1 MAKVQAK
8 MATEVAL
15 DLVQAST
22 AIKNLT
28 SAVSSSTSA
37 WKAQEAY
44 LRSVGD
50 SAGAARAKYTGLGE
64 AMDAQRRKIEA
75 LQDKQRSMTSM
86 TSESATKYL
95 KLKRQIDA
103 TQEAM
108 SKLDTSTEAGKAA
121 EKSMQATIEQ
131 LTAQQS
137 KLKVGTVDSAR
148 QYLNFGKQID
158 RAKAKLASMAAQR
171 QRAAQQIAVEDSGVK
186 KLSSSMR
193 VQEGLVSAT
202 VERLKAQGQS
212 YQALQTSLN
221 GARQK
226 LNSLTEIQRR
236 EITLL
241 NQTKQR
247 FGEDSEQYARNATRV
262 QELGTK
268 IQETRQ
274 RVSELNDQMKRTP
287 SGWLGRVSSRLD
299 SIQGKADR
307 VSTSFGRIFGATAA
321 ANMFTGAL
329 ANIQGRLVDLVKAG
343 ADYNIE
349 QNKMNATWSTLTGSA
364 KKAGPMVDS
373 INKMSQATGQSVDVV
388 NELEQGFYHLHS
400 SKSQADSLTSSM
412 LNMADAV
419 GLNGDQ
425 IKAVEQDMVHGMATG
440 KITQGEL
447 NQIGQYFPMIDEAMA
462 KHFHTSVAGMR
473 QMAKAG
479 KITSKDLQEV
489 FTSLGNG
496 KYKEAADNMMNSYF
510 GVFRTIRARTPQ
522 LVGDITK
529 PFMKISNPFLKS
541 VRNWVNDKSTDT
553 EFTRLGNQM
562 ARSMNQII
570 SAFGGSN
577 ISATKLMDNAIR
589 GLTNGVR
596 RFGDIVASHHTQ
608 IANFFQAFKAGS
620 VAQAKLFAAVF
631 VDLSKVLLPVLDTMA
646 RFPKTSAALI
656 TSFLLASRAIRTLQ
670 AGIKGLETLKATG
683 ELIKGFS
690 ERLRKIPNKKTTKVE
705 AKTLS
710 ADRQITT
717 TKDKIKL
724 LPNSKNT
731 NLTVSNAKAN
741 AQIVNTNRNLSRI
754 PRSKMIGVSANV
766 INAERNITNVRTKI
780 NGVPKT
786 VQIIAKANTAGA
798 ASNINNIG
806 ASSRRSANIARTSF
820 GIIGSSAKMASVGLD
835 LIGGPAGAIMLAV
848 QGFQL
853 LYQHSAK
860 FRKFVNG
867 IVSGAMKVGKTL
879 VSGIGGAIT
888 KTVGFVKNN
897 WKEVGLYLVNPVAG
911 ALNSL
916 YKHNTRFRK
925 FTNDIVSSAKSMASK
940 AGRWFGNMASSAGKH
955 ISRMAQSARR
965 GWNNMNRSAQQSSQ
979 RQIRLHNQMAQR
991 NQRSAQQMW
1000 TRLSRLCIQGW
1011 NQSNR
1016 LTRQGVQREIQA
1028 HRTMG
1033 TRVISFNT
1041 QLWNR
1046 SRQLF
1051 TKGWNDLR
1059 NSTRN
1064 GTNRV
1069 NNEFNRMRITI
1080 GRHAQRAMTDASN
1093 HFRNGYRN
1101 IQNDTNR
1108 WGNQL
1113 GNLWNNTRNNIGNIG
1128 QILSQNSQNIF
1139 KDMHGRLNDLTNNG
1153 LNQMSDF
1160 WHNRLTGIANIITDV
1175 GGTIHNNFVN
1185 MLHNLAKP
1193 FEALINGIKDG
1204 VNWILD
1210 HVGGDGKLGGFTFN
1224 AFAAGSNGPIDK
1236 DQIALLNDAPGSH
1249 YQEMVHRKATGETFM
1264 LPAKRNMLF
1273 PLQQGDEVLDG
1284 ERAHK
1289 LATMVQ
1295 MPVPHAGGAIGNFF
1309 GGIFDKVG
1317 DMADD
1322 AMDWVDKALK
1332 NVVEFGTELFGH
1344 FVSKVAPK
1352 SSDSINLGL
1361 KSDLP
1366 GFYAR
1371 QLQAWMKKQLESMN
1385 ADAQGYVSKEKFAQ
1399 IARHAASLMHQTLSD
1414 GDIDHLYWQGNVES
1428 GDGANMGAG
1437 VDDHDGTG
1445 RPLGFYQYKLRTW
1458 NSWAVPG
1465 HTKIMSILDQTMAV
1479 LNDSNWR
1486 SDLAPIGT
1494 RRGWGPTGHKMF
1506 ANGGITTTPSI
1517 FGEAGAEMAIPLDT
1531 MKSTR
1536 AWQLMRQVV
1545 DYYAGSSNQN
1555 TQVVNQTDL
1564 TPLEKRFDEALA
1576 QNQQLINLIDKL
1588 IGVTDS
1594 ANNPTARYRRTQ
1606 HDINMAQAQSLG
1618 G

>member
-50 SAGAARAKYTGLGE
+50 SAGAARAKYNGLGE

-86 TSESATKYL
+86 TAESAAKYL
-95 KLKRQIDA
+95 KLKKQIDA

-137 KLKVGTVDSAR
+137 KLKVGTADSAR

-158 RAKAKLASMAAQR
+158 LAKAKLASMAAQQ
-171 QRAAQQIAVEDSGVK
+171 QRAAQQMAVEDSGVK

-226 LNSLTEIQRR
+226 LSSLTEIQRR
-236 EITLL
+236 EIALL
-241 NQTKQR
+241 DQTKQR
-247 FGEDSEQYARNATRV
+247 FGENSEQYARNATRV

-274 RVSELNDQMKRTP
+274 RISELNEQMRRTP
-287 SGWLGRVSSRLD
+287 SGWLGKVSSRLD

-307 VSTSFGRIFGATAA
+307 VSVSFGRIFGATAA

-329 ANIQGRLVDLVKAG
+329 ANVQGRLVDLVKAG

-349 QNKMNATWSTLTGSA
+349 QDKMNATWSTLTGSA

-373 INKMSQATGQSVDVV
+373 INKMSQATGQSVDIV

-419 GLNGDQ
+419 GLSGDQ

-510 GVFRTIRARTPQ
+510 GVFRTIRSRTPQ
-522 LVGDITK
+522 LIGDITK
-529 PFMKISNPFLKS
+529 PFMSISNPFLKS
-541 VRNWVNDKSTDT
+541 VRNWVNDKSTDA

-577 ISATKLMDNAIR
+577 ISSTKLMDNAIR
-589 GLTNGVR
+589 GLTNGVQQ
-596 RFGDIVASHHTQ
+596 FGNIVASHHTQ
-608 IANFFQAFKAGS
+608 IANFFKAFKAGS
-620 VAQAKLFAAVF
+620 AAQAKLFAAVF
-631 VDLSKVLLPVLDTMA
+631 VDLSKVMLPVLDTMA

-656 TSFLLASRAIRTLQ
+656 TSFLLASRAVKTLQ
-670 AGIKGLETLKATG
+670 AGIKGLET
-683 ELIKGFS
+683 IKTVSGVIGTFG
-690 ERLRKIPNKKTTKVE
+690 
-705 AKTLS
+705 
-710 ADRQITT
+710 Q
-717 TKDKIKL
+717 KIKSIPSRKVTKIQVDGAQSTRDL
-724 LPNSKNT
+724 QSYNNRLERIPKT
-731 NLTVSNAKAN
+731 KRTVVSASTTQA
-741 AQIVNTNRNLSRI
+741 NRNLGAVQRQAQRV
-754 PRSKMIGVSANV
+754 PRAIS
-766 INAERNITNVRTKI
+766 VRAT
-780 NGVPKT
+780 
-786 VQIIAKANTAGA
+786 ANTTQAVT
-798 ASNINNIG
+798 
-806 ASSRRSANIARTSF
+806 NIARVGTTSQTAATLSRTSF
-820 GIIGSSAKMASVGLD
+820 TLIGTSAKIASTGLS
-835 LIGGPAGAIMLAV
+835 LIGGPAGAIMLV
-848 QGFQL
+848 IQGFQL

-860 FRKFVNG
+860 FRKFVDG
-867 IVSGAMKVGKTL
+867 IAN
-879 VSGIGGAIT
+879 A
-888 KTVGFVKNN
+888 
-897 WKEVGLYLVNPVAG
+897 
-911 ALNSL
+911 
-916 YKHNTRFRK
+916 
-925 FTNDIVSSAKSMASK
+925 AKSMAGK
-940 AGRWFGNMASSAGKH
+940 VGRWFGNMASSAGKH
-955 ISRMAQSARR
+955 INRMAQSAKR
-965 GWNNMNRSAQQSSQ
+965 GWNNMNRTSQQSSQ
-979 RQIRLHNQMAQR
+979 REIRLHNQMAQR
-991 NQRSAQQMW
+991 NQRAAQQMW
-1000 TRLSRLCIQGW
+1000 SRLSRSWLQGW
-1011 NQSNR
+1011 NLNNR
-1016 LTRQGVQREIQA
+1016 LTRQGVQQQIQQ
-1028 HRTMG
+1028 HRTMS
-1033 TRVISFNT
+1033 TRIAVFNT

-1046 SRQLF
+1046 SRQAF

-1064 GTNRV
+1064 GTNNI
-1069 NNEFNRMRITI
+1069 NNEFNRMKVAV
-1080 GRHAQRAMTDASN
+1080 GQRAQQAMNDAKN
-1093 HFRNGYRN
+1093 HFQRGYSDIKSNTSGWRGDMAN
-1101 IQNDTNR
+1101 IWSDTRGKISNIAD
-1108 WGNQL
+1108 
-1113 GNLWNNTRNNIGNIG
+1113 NLRGDATNKF
-1128 QILSQNSQNIF
+1128 S
-1139 KDMHGRLNDLTNNG
+1139 DMHSKLNNLTDNG
-1153 LNQMSDF
+1153 LGRMHDA
-1160 WHNRLTGIANIITDV
+1160 WHNRLEGIAEVVTNS
-1175 GGTIHNNFVN
+1175 GGHIFNQFKNVLN
-1185 MLHNLAKP
+1185 NLAKP
-1193 FEALINGIKDG
+1193 FESLINGIKDG

-1210 HVGGDGKLGGFTFN
+1210 HVGGDGKLGSFSFPGFANGT
-1224 AFAAGSNGPIDK
+1224 NGPIEK
-1236 DQIALLNDAPGSH
+1236 DQLALLNDAPGSH
-1249 YQEMVHRKATGETFM
+1249 YQEMVHRASTGETFM

-1273 PLQQGDEVLDG
+1273 PLQKGDEVLDG
-1284 ERAHK
+1284 ERSHQ
-1289 LATMVQ
+1289 LATMMQ
-1295 MPVPHAGGAIGNFF
+1295 MPIPHANGAIGDFF
-1309 GGIFDKVG
+1309 SGLWNGAKELEDIAED
-1317 DMADD
+1317 
-1322 AMDWVDKALK
+1322 ALK
-1332 NVVEFGTELFGH
+1332 NVVGFGKSLFTH
-1344 FVSKVAPK
+1344 FVANVNPK
-1352 SSDSINLGL
+1352 STDSLNGGL
-1361 KSDLP
+1361 KLNLP
-1366 GFYAR
+1366 GFYAEH
-1371 QLQAWMKKQLESMN
+1371 LKEWMKKQLDDLGSDTPKNGNWAPVVKKALRKNGLPDSEAYVNAWLKQIQTESGGN
-1385 ADAQGYVSKEKFAQ
+1385 PKAVQGN
-1399 IARHAASLMHQTLSD
+1399 I
-1414 GDIDHLYWQGNVES
+1414 GDINNAT
-1428 GDGANMGAG
+1428 GDLAKGLVQTISATFNA
-1437 VDDHDGTG
+1437 
-1445 RPLGFYQYKLRTW
+1445 YKF
-1458 NSWAVPG
+1458 PG
-1465 HTKIMSILDQTMAV
+1465 HGNIFNGYDNL
-1479 LNDSNWR
+1479 
-1486 SDLAPIGT
+1486 LAGIAYAKAKYGASGMLSVIGH
-1494 RRGWGPTGHKMF
+1494 GHGY
-1506 ANGGITTTPSI
+1506 ANGGIATEPSI

-1536 AWQLMRQVV
+1536 AWQLMKQVV
-1545 DYYAGSSNQN
+1545 DYYAGSSNQS

-1564 TPLEKRFDEALA
+1564 TPLEKRFDAALA
-1576 QNQQLINLIDKL
+1576 QNQQLISLIEQL

-1606 HDINMAQAQSLG
+1606 RDINLAQAQSLTG
-1618 G
+1618 I

>member
-75 LQDKQRSMTSM
+75 LQEKQRSMGSIST
-86 TSESATKYL
+86 ESASKYL
-95 KLKRQIDA
+95 SLKKQIDA
-103 TQEAM
+103 TRESM
-108 SKLDTSTEAGKAA
+108 GRLDTSTEAGKAA
-121 EKSMQATIEQ
+121 QKSMQSTIDQLVAEQ
-131 LTAQQS
+131 KRLN
-137 KLKVGTVDSAR
+137 VGTVDSAR
-148 QYLNFGKQID
+148 QYLNFGRQID
-158 RAKAKLASMAAQR
+158 QANAKLASMRAQQ
-171 QRAAQQIAVEDSGVK
+171 QRAAQQMDIEDSGVRR
-186 KLSSSMR
+186 LSASMR
-193 VQEGLVSAT
+193 AQQGLVSAT
-202 VERLKAQGQS
+202 VERLRSQGQA
-212 YQALQTSLN
+212 YQALETDLNGTRQRLTSLQ
-221 GARQK
+221 A
-226 LNSLTEIQRR
+226 IQQR
-236 EITLL
+236 EISLL
-241 NQTKQR
+241 NQTKER
-247 FGEDSEQYARNATRV
+247 FGENSDQYAKQATRV
-262 QELGTK
+262 QQLGTQ
-268 IQETRQ
+268 ISETSSK
-274 RVSELNDQMKRTP
+274 VNELNERMRRTP
-287 SGWLGRVSSRLD
+287 SGWLGNVQQRLNG
-299 SIQGKADR
+299 IQSGADR

-329 ANIQGRLVDLVKAG
+329 SNVRAQLGQLVQSG
-343 ADYNIE
+343 NEYNIE
-349 QNKMNATWSTLTGSA
+349 QNKMVATWSTLTGSA
-364 KKAGPMVDS
+364 KKAQPLVDS
-373 INKMSQATGQSVDVV
+373 INNMSKATGQNVDIV
-388 NELEQGFYHLHS
+388 NELEQGFYHLNS
-400 SKSQADSLTSSM
+400 SKKQADGMTSSL

-419 GLNGDQ
+419 GLNGEQ
-425 IKAVEQDMVHGMATG
+425 IQAVEQDMVHGMATG

-462 KHFHTSVAGMR
+462 KHFNTTVAGMR

-479 KITSKDLQEV
+479 KVTSKDLQDV
-489 FTSLGNG
+489 FEQLGNG

-510 GVFRTIRARTPQ
+510 GIFRTIQARTPQ
-522 LVGDITK
+522 LIGDVTK
-529 PFMKISNPFLKS
+529 PFMTISNPFLKS

-553 EFTRLGNQM
+553 EFQRLGNQM

-577 ISATKLMDNAIR
+577 VSATKLMDNAIR
-589 GLTNGVR
+589 GLTSGVQ
-596 RFGDIVASHHTQ
+596 RFGDIVASHHTE
-608 IANFFQAFKAGS
+608 IANFFNAFKSGS
-620 VAQAKLFAAVF
+620 AAQAKIFAAVF
-631 VDLSKVLLPVLDTMA
+631 VDLSKVMLPVLDLMA

-656 TSFLLASRAIRTLQ
+656 TSMLIASRAVRTLQ
-670 AGIKGLETLKATG
+670 AGIKGFETVKTVGNAVDN
-683 ELIKGFS
+683 FS
-690 ERLRKIPNKKTTKVE
+690 KKIRGIPTQKITKIQVDGAQSTRDLQNYSNRLDRLPKNKRTTVTASTE
-705 AKTLS
+705 GA
-710 ADRQITT
+710 
-717 TKDKIKL
+717 
-724 LPNSKNT
+724 
-731 NLTVSNAKAN
+731 
-741 AQIVNTNRNLSRI
+741 NRNL
-754 PRSKMIGVSANV
+754 
-766 INAERNITNVRTKI
+766 NAVQRQAQR
-780 NGVPKT
+780 VPKRINT
-786 VQIIAKANTAGA
+786 TATANTAGA
-798 ASNINNIG
+798 VTSINRVG
-806 ASSRRSANIARTSF
+806 TAAKATSMTSRLSF
-820 GIIGSSAKMASVGLD
+820 ATMGTAAKT
-835 LIGGPAGAIMLAV
+835 AGATISMAFRANPLGLIITGIQLAV
-848 QGFQL
+848 SAFNF

-860 FRKFVNG
+860 FRQFANG
-867 IVSGAMKVGKTL
+867 IASGAMKAGKAL
-879 VSGIGGAIT
+879 VSGIGGAVT

-1080 GRHAQRAMTDASN
+1080 GQHAQRAMTDASN
-1093 HFRNGYRN
+1093 RFRNGYQN

-1128 QILSQNSQNIF
+1128 QSLSQNSQNIF

-1284 ERAHK
+1284 ERSHK
-1289 LATMVQ
+1289 LASLIQ
-1295 MPVPHAGGAIGNFF
+1295 MPVPHANGAIGNFF

-1399 IARHAASLMHQTLSD
+1399 IARHAASLMHQSLSD

-1445 RPLGFYQYKLRTW
+1445 RPLGFYQYKLSTW

-1494 RRGWGPTGHKMF
+1494 RRGWRPTGHKMF
-1506 ANGGITTTPSI
+1506 ANGGIATTPSI

-1545 DYYAGSSNQN
+1545 DYYAGNSANGT
-1555 TQVVNQTDL
+1555 TQVTTQTDL
-1564 TPLEKRFDEALA
+1564 EPIEKRLDAALA

-1588 IGVTDS
+1588 IGVTDA

-1606 HDINMAQAQSLG
+1606 RDINLAQAQSLG

>member
-50 SAGAARAKYTGLGE
+50 SAGAARAKYNGLGE

-86 TSESATKYL
+86 TSESAAKYL
-95 KLKRQIDA
+95 KLKKQIDA

-108 SKLDTSTEAGKAA
+108 SKLDTSTSAGKAA

-137 KLKVGTVDSAR
+137 KLKVGTADSAR

-158 RAKAKLASMAAQR
+158 LAKAKLASMAAQQ
-171 QRAAQQIAVEDSGVK
+171 QRAAQQMAVEDSGVK

-226 LNSLTEIQRR
+226 LGSLTEIQRR
-236 EITLL
+236 EIALL
-241 NQTKQR
+241 DQTKQR
-247 FGEDSEQYARNATRV
+247 FGENSEQYARNATRV

-274 RVSELNDQMKRTP
+274 RISELNEQMRRTP
-287 SGWLGRVSSRLD
+287 SGWLGKVSSRLD

-321 ANMFTGAL
+321 ANMFTSAL
-329 ANIQGRLVDLVKAG
+329 ANVQGRLVDLVKAG
-343 ADYNIE
+343 ADYNVE

-373 INKMSQATGQSVDVV
+373 INKMSQATGQSVDIV

-419 GLNGDQ
+419 GLSGDQ

-522 LVGDITK
+522 LIGDITK
-529 PFMKISNPFLKS
+529 PFMSISNPFLKS

-577 ISATKLMDNAIR
+577 ISSTKLMDNAIR
-589 GLTNGVR
+589 GLTNGVQQ
-596 RFGDIVASHHTQ
+596 FGNIVASHHTQ
-608 IANFFQAFKAGS
+608 IANFFKAFKAGS
-620 VAQAKLFAAVF
+620 AAQAKLFAAVF
-631 VDLSKVLLPVLDTMA
+631 VDLSKVMLPVLDTMA

-656 TSFLLASRAIRTLQ
+656 TSFLLASRAVKTLQ
-670 AGIKGLETLKATG
+670 AGVKGLET
-683 ELIKGFS
+683 IKTVSGVIGTFG
-690 ERLRKIPNKKTTKVE
+690 
-705 AKTLS
+705 
-710 ADRQITT
+710 Q
-717 TKDKIKL
+717 KIKSIPSRKVTKIQVDGAKSTRDL
-724 LPNSKNT
+724 QSYSNRLERIPKT
-731 NLTVSNAKAN
+731 KRTVVSASTTQA
-741 AQIVNTNRNLSRI
+741 NRNLGAVQRQAQRV
-754 PRSKMIGVSANV
+754 PRAIS
-766 INAERNITNVRTKI
+766 VRAT
-780 NGVPKT
+780 
-786 VQIIAKANTAGA
+786 ANTTQAVT
-798 ASNINNIG
+798 
-806 ASSRRSANIARTSF
+806 NIARVGTTSQTAATLSRTSF
-820 GIIGSSAKMASVGLD
+820 TLIGTSAKIASTGLS
-835 LIGGPAGAIMLAV
+835 LIGGPAGAIMLV
-848 QGFQL
+848 IQGFQL

-860 FRKFVNG
+860 FRKFVDG
-867 IVSGAMKVGKTL
+867 IAN
-879 VSGIGGAIT
+879 A
-888 KTVGFVKNN
+888 
-897 WKEVGLYLVNPVAG
+897 
-911 ALNSL
+911 
-916 YKHNTRFRK
+916 
-925 FTNDIVSSAKSMASK
+925 AKSMAGK
-940 AGRWFGNMASSAGKH
+940 VGRWFGNMASSAGKH
-955 ISRMAQSARR
+955 INRMAQSAKR
-965 GWNNMNRSAQQSSQ
+965 GWNNMNRTSQQSSQ
-979 RQIRLHNQMAQR
+979 REIRLHNQMAQR
-991 NQRSAQQMW
+991 NQRAAQQMW
-1000 TRLSRLCIQGW
+1000 SRLSRSWLQGW
-1011 NQSNR
+1011 NLNNR
-1016 LTRQGVQREIQA
+1016 LTRQGVQQQIQQ
-1028 HRTMG
+1028 HRTMS
-1033 TRVISFNT
+1033 TRIAVFNT

-1046 SRQLF
+1046 SRQAF

-1064 GTNRV
+1064 GTN
-1069 NNEFNRMRITI
+1069 NINDEFNRMKVAV
-1080 GRHAQRAMTDASN
+1080 GQRAQQAMNDAKN
-1093 HFRNGYRN
+1093 HFQRGYSDIKSNTSGWRGDMAN
-1101 IQNDTNR
+1101 IWSDTR
-1108 WGNQL
+1108 GK
-1113 GNLWNNTRNNIGNIG
+1113 IGNIADNLRG
-1128 QILSQNSQNIF
+1128 DATNKFS
-1139 KDMHGRLNDLTNNG
+1139 DMHSKLNDLTNGG
-1153 LNQMSDF
+1153 LGKMEDA
-1160 WHNRLTGIANIITDV
+1160 WHNRLEGIAEVVTNS
-1175 GGTIHNNFVN
+1175 GGHIFNQFKNVLN
-1185 MLHNLAKP
+1185 NLAKP
-1193 FEALINGIKDG
+1193 FESLINGIKDG

-1210 HVGGDGKLGGFTFN
+1210 HVGGDGKLGSFSFPGFANGT
-1224 AFAAGSNGPIDK
+1224 NGPIEK
-1236 DQIALLNDAPGSH
+1236 DQLALLNDAPGSH
-1249 YQEMVHRKATGETFM
+1249 YQEMVHRASTGETFM

-1273 PLQQGDEVLDG
+1273 PLQKGDEVLDG
-1284 ERAHK
+1284 ERSHQ
-1289 LATMVQ
+1289 LATMIQ
-1295 MPVPHAGGAIGNFF
+1295 MPIPHANGAIGDFF
-1309 GGIFDKVG
+1309 SGLWNGAKELEDIAED
-1317 DMADD
+1317 
-1322 AMDWVDKALK
+1322 ALK
-1332 NVVEFGTELFGH
+1332 NVVGFGKSLFTH
-1344 FVSKVAPK
+1344 FVANVTPK
-1352 SSDSINLGL
+1352 STDSLNGGL
-1361 KSDLP
+1361 KLNLP
-1366 GFYAR
+1366 GFYAEH
-1371 QLQAWMKKQLESMN
+1371 LKNWIKKQLDDLGSDTPKNGNWAPVVKKALRKNGLPDSEAYVNAWLKQIQTESGGN
-1385 ADAQGYVSKEKFAQ
+1385 PKAVQGN
-1399 IARHAASLMHQTLSD
+1399 I
-1414 GDIDHLYWQGNVES
+1414 GDINNAT
-1428 GDGANMGAG
+1428 GDLAKGLVQTISATFNA
-1437 VDDHDGTG
+1437 
-1445 RPLGFYQYKLRTW
+1445 YKF
-1458 NSWAVPG
+1458 PG
-1465 HTKIMSILDQTMAV
+1465 HGNIFNGYDNL
-1479 LNDSNWR
+1479 
-1486 SDLAPIGT
+1486 LAGIAYAKAKYGASGMLSVIGH
-1494 RRGWGPTGHKMF
+1494 GHGY
-1506 ANGGITTTPSI
+1506 ANGGIATTPSI

-1536 AWQLMRQVV
+1536 AWQLMKQVV
-1545 DYYAGSSNQN
+1545 DYYAGSSNQS

-1564 TPLEKRFDEALA
+1564 TPLEKRFDAALA
-1576 QNQQLINLIDKL
+1576 QNQQLISLIEQL

-1606 HDINMAQAQSLG
+1606 RDINLAQAQSLTG
-1618 G
+1618 I

>member
-50 SAGAARAKYTGLGE
+50 SAGAARAKYNGLGE

-86 TSESATKYL
+86 TAESAAKYL
-95 KLKRQIDA
+95 KLKKQIDA

-137 KLKVGTVDSAR
+137 KLKVGTADSAR

-158 RAKAKLASMAAQR
+158 LAKAKLASMAAQQ
-171 QRAAQQIAVEDSGVK
+171 QRAAQQMAVEDSGVK

-226 LNSLTEIQRR
+226 LSSLTEIQRR
-236 EITLL
+236 EIALL
-241 NQTKQR
+241 DQTKQR
-247 FGEDSEQYARNATRV
+247 FGENSEQYARNATRV

-274 RVSELNDQMKRTP
+274 RISELNEQMRRTP
-287 SGWLGRVSSRLD
+287 SGWLGKVSSRLD

-307 VSTSFGRIFGATAA
+307 VSVSFGRIFGATAA

-329 ANIQGRLVDLVKAG
+329 ANVQGRLVDLVKAG

-349 QNKMNATWSTLTGSA
+349 QDKMNATWSTLTGSA

-373 INKMSQATGQSVDVV
+373 INKMSQATGQSVDIV

-419 GLNGDQ
+419 GLSGDQ

-510 GVFRTIRARTPQ
+510 GVFRTIRSRTPQ
-522 LVGDITK
+522 LIGDITK
-529 PFMKISNPFLKS
+529 PFMSISNPLLKS
-541 VRNWVNDKSTDT
+541 VRNWVNDKSTDA

-570 SAFGGSN
+570 SSFGGSN
-577 ISATKLMDNAIR
+577 ISSTKLMDNAIR
-589 GLTNGVR
+589 GLTNGVQQ
-596 RFGDIVASHHTQ
+596 FGNIVASHHTQ
-608 IANFFQAFKAGS
+608 IANFFKAFKAGS
-620 VAQAKLFAAVF
+620 AAQAKLFAAVF
-631 VDLSKVLLPVLDTMA
+631 VDLSKVMLPVLDTMA

-656 TSFLLASRAIRTLQ
+656 TSFLLASRAVKTLQ
-670 AGIKGLETLKATG
+670 AGIKGLET
-683 ELIKGFS
+683 IKTVSGVIGTFG
-690 ERLRKIPNKKTTKVE
+690 
-705 AKTLS
+705 
-710 ADRQITT
+710 Q
-717 TKDKIKL
+717 KIKSIPSRKVTKIQVDGAQSTRDL
-724 LPNSKNT
+724 QSYNNRLERIPKT
-731 NLTVSNAKAN
+731 KRTVVSASTTQA
-741 AQIVNTNRNLSRI
+741 NRNLGAVQRQAQRV
-754 PRSKMIGVSANV
+754 PRAIS
-766 INAERNITNVRTKI
+766 VRAT
-780 NGVPKT
+780 
-786 VQIIAKANTAGA
+786 ANTTQAVT
-798 ASNINNIG
+798 
-806 ASSRRSANIARTSF
+806 NIARVGTTSQTAATLSRTSF
-820 GIIGSSAKMASVGLD
+820 TLIGTSAKIASTGLS
-835 LIGGPAGAIMLAV
+835 LIGGPAGAIMLV
-848 QGFQL
+848 IQGFQL

-860 FRKFVNG
+860 FRKFVDG
-867 IVSGAMKVGKTL
+867 IAN
-879 VSGIGGAIT
+879 A
-888 KTVGFVKNN
+888 
-897 WKEVGLYLVNPVAG
+897 
-911 ALNSL
+911 
-916 YKHNTRFRK
+916 
-925 FTNDIVSSAKSMASK
+925 AKSMAGK
-940 AGRWFGNMASSAGKH
+940 VGRWFGNMATSAGKH
-955 ISRMAQSARR
+955 INRMAQSAKR
-965 GWNNMNRSAQQSSQ
+965 GWNNMNRTSQQSSQ
-979 RQIRLHNQMAQR
+979 REIRLHNQMAQR
-991 NQRSAQQMW
+991 NQRAAQQMW
-1000 TRLSRLCIQGW
+1000 SRLSRSWLQGW
-1011 NQSNR
+1011 NLNNR
-1016 LTRQGVQREIQA
+1016 LTRQGVRQQIQQ
-1028 HRTMG
+1028 HRTMS
-1033 TRVISFNT
+1033 TRIAVFNT

-1046 SRQLF
+1046 SRQAF

-1064 GTNRV
+1064 GTNNI
-1069 NNEFNRMRITI
+1069 NNEFNRMKVAV
-1080 GRHAQRAMTDASN
+1080 GQRAQQAMNDAKN
-1093 HFRNGYRN
+1093 HFQRGYSDIKSNTSGWRGDMAN
-1101 IQNDTNR
+1101 IWSDTRGKISNIAD
-1108 WGNQL
+1108 
-1113 GNLWNNTRNNIGNIG
+1113 NLRGDATNKF
-1128 QILSQNSQNIF
+1128 S
-1139 KDMHGRLNDLTNNG
+1139 DMHSKLNNLTDNG
-1153 LNQMSDF
+1153 LGRMHDA
-1160 WHNRLTGIANIITDV
+1160 WHNRLEGIAEVVTNS
-1175 GGTIHNNFVN
+1175 GGHIFNQFKNVLN
-1185 MLHNLAKP
+1185 NLAKP
-1193 FEALINGIKDG
+1193 FESLINGIKDG

-1210 HVGGDGKLGGFTFN
+1210 HVGGDGKLGSFSFPGFANGT
-1224 AFAAGSNGPIDK
+1224 NGPIEK
-1236 DQIALLNDAPGSH
+1236 DQLALLNDAPGSH
-1249 YQEMVHRKATGETFM
+1249 YQEMVHRASTGETFM

-1273 PLQQGDEVLDG
+1273 PLQKGDEVLDG
-1284 ERAHK
+1284 ERSHQ
-1289 LATMVQ
+1289 LATMMQ
-1295 MPVPHAGGAIGNFF
+1295 MPIPHANGAIGDFF
-1309 GGIFDKVG
+1309 SGLWNGAKELEDIAED
-1317 DMADD
+1317 
-1322 AMDWVDKALK
+1322 ALK
-1332 NVVEFGTELFGH
+1332 DVVGFGKSLFTHFIANVT
-1344 FVSKVAPK
+1344 PK
-1352 SSDSINLGL
+1352 STDSLNSGL
-1361 KSDLP
+1361 KFNLP
-1366 GFYAR
+1366 GFFAEH
-1371 QLQAWMKKQLESMN
+1371 LKNWLKKQLDDIHS
-1385 ADAQGYVSKEKFAQ
+1385 ADSPAGTMSKEAFAKA
-1399 IARHAASLMHQTLSD
+1399 ARRAAQSLGQSISS
-1414 GDIDHLYWQGNVES
+1414 GDIDHLYWQAFTES
-1428 GDGANMGAG
+1428 SVNPAQNGGY
-1437 VDDHDGTG
+1437 DDHDGTG
-1445 RPLGFYQYKLRTW
+1445 LPIGLFQFKRSTW
-1458 NSWAVPG
+1458 NAAVRAMG
-1465 HTKIMSILDQTMAV
+1465 GKHNNIHSAVDQIAAV
-1479 LNDSNWR
+1479 LADRTWR
-1486 SDLAPIGT
+1486 SDFPPIGVK
-1494 RRGWGPTGHKMF
+1494 RGWTPHGY
-1506 ANGGITTTPSI
+1506 ADGGIATEPSI

-1536 AWQLMRQVV
+1536 AWQLMKQVV
-1545 DYYAGSSNQN
+1545 DYYAGSSNQS

-1564 TPLEKRFDEALA
+1564 TPLEKRFDAALA
-1576 QNQQLINLIDKL
+1576 QNQQLISLIEQL

-1606 HDINMAQAQSLG
+1606 RDINLAQAQSLTG
-1618 G
+1618 I

>member
-1 MAKVQAK
+1 MVAKVQAR

-28 SAVSSSTSA
+28 SAVSSATSS

-50 SAGAARAKYTGLGE
+50 SAGAAKAKYNGLGE

-75 LQDKQRSMTSM
+75 LQDKQRSMTSI
-86 TSESATKYL
+86 TEATATKFL
-95 KLKRQIDA
+95 NFKKRIDEARDSMGQLDISTDEGKAKQKELQSQIDSLIA
-103 TQEAM
+103 QQK
-108 SKLDTSTEAGKAA
+108 KLD
-121 EKSMQATIEQ
+121 
-131 LTAQQS
+131 
-137 KLKVGTVDSAR
+137 VGTTESAR
-148 QYLNFGKQID
+148 QYLNFGRQID
-158 RAKAKLASMAAQR
+158 QAKAKLASMAAQQ
-171 QRAAQQIAVEDSGVK
+171 QRAAQSMDIEDSGVRQ
-186 KLSSSMR
+186 LTASMR
-193 VQEGLVSAT
+193 AQQGLVNAT
-202 VERLKAQGQS
+202 VERLRSQGQS
-212 YQALQTSLN
+212 YRALETELN
-221 GARQK
+221 GTRQQ
-226 LNSLTEIQRR
+226 LSSLQSIQQR
-236 EITLL
+236 EIRLL
-241 NQTKQR
+241 DQTKQR
-247 FGEDSEQYARNATRV
+247 FGENSEQYASQATRV
-262 QELGTK
+262 QKLGTE
-268 IQETRQ
+268 ISETSAKVRQ
-274 RVSELNDQMKRTP
+274 LNEQMQRTP
-287 SGWLGRVSSRLD
+287 SGWLGNVQQRLNR
-299 SIQGKADR
+299 IQGSADR

-570 SAFGGSN
+570 SAFGGSK

-589 GLTNGVR
+589 ELTNGVR

-620 VAQAKLFAAVF
+620 AAQAKLFAAVF

-646 RFPKTSAALI
+646 RFPKTSAALV
-656 TSFLLASRAIRTLQ
+656 TSFLLASRAVRTLQ
-670 AGIKGLETLKATG
+670 AGIKGLETLKIASQAIG
-683 ELIKGFS
+683 KFGS
-690 ERLRKIPNKKTTKVE
+690 RVK
-705 AKTLS
+705 
-710 ADRQITT
+710 
-717 TKDKIKL
+717 
-724 LPNSKNT
+724 
-731 NLTVSNAKAN
+731 
-741 AQIVNTNRNLSRI
+741 RI
-754 PRSKMIGVSANV
+754 PTRHVTKMQVD
-766 INAERNITNVRTKI
+766 
-780 NGVPKT
+780 
-786 VQIIAKANTAGA
+786 
-798 ASNINNIG
+798 G
-806 ASSRRSANIARTSF
+806 ASSTRDLQNFSRRVDRIPKTKTTTLRANTSQAVSNVTRVGTASRTAATLSRSSF
-820 GIIGSSAKMASVGLD
+820 SIIGTSARIASTGLS

-867 IVSGAMKVGKTL
+867 IVSGAKKVGASLMK
-879 VSGIGGAIT
+879 SIGNG
-888 KTVGFVKNN
+888 VK
-897 WKEVGLYLVNPVAG
+897 G
-911 ALNSL
+911 AL
-916 YKHNTRFRK
+916 KH
-925 FTNDIVSSAKSMASK
+925 
-940 AGRWFGNMASSAGKH
+940 
-955 ISRMAQSARR
+955 
-965 GWNNMNRSAQQSSQ
+965 
-979 RQIRLHNQMAQR
+979 
-991 NQRSAQQMW
+991 
-1000 TRLSRLCIQGW
+1000 
-1011 NQSNR
+1011 
-1016 LTRQGVQREIQA
+1016 
-1028 HRTMG
+1028 
-1033 TRVISFNT
+1033 
-1041 QLWNR
+1041 
-1046 SRQLF
+1046 
-1051 TKGWNDLR
+1051 
-1059 NSTRN
+1059 
-1064 GTNRV
+1064 
-1069 NNEFNRMRITI
+1069 
-1080 GRHAQRAMTDASN
+1080 
-1093 HFRNGYRN
+1093 
-1101 IQNDTNR
+1101 
-1108 WGNQL
+1108 L
-1113 GNLWNNTRNNIGNIG
+1113 GNLWNSAKKGMGHFASSIKSGIGRATKSMTEGYNGMNGATSRWSNRHTKIW
-1128 QILSQNSQNIF
+1128 SDTANSTAGIASNGSKTNQGIVS
-1139 KDMHGRLNDLTNNG
+1139 DMHGRLNDRTLRGTAAMIAKWNNHFAQLENTILG
-1153 LNQMSDF
+1153 AKDPVHGNFRAVMG
-1160 WHNRLTGIANIITDV
+1160 GIA
-1175 GGTIHNNFVN
+1175 G
-1185 MLHNLAKP
+1185 P
-1193 FEALINGIKDG
+1193 FGVIVNGIAKG

-1210 HVGGDGKLGGFTFN
+1210 KVGGEGKLGTNFSFDGF
-1224 AFAAGSNGPIDK
+1224 ANGTPGGGLLH
-1236 DQIALLNDAPGSH
+1236 DQVALLNDGNGPH
-1249 YQEMVHRKATGETFM
+1249 YQEMIHKKKSGKTFM
-1264 LPAKRNMLF
+1264 LPAQRNMIM
-1273 PLQQGDEVLDG
+1273 PLEAGDEVLDG
-1284 ERAHK
+1284 EKSHK
-1289 LATMVQ
+1289 LATALG
-1295 MPVPHAGGAIGNFF
+1295 MPIPHANGAVGSFF
-1309 GGIFDKVG
+1309 SGIWSDVS
-1317 DMADD
+1317 DAASD
-1322 AMDWVDKALK
+1322 AMDWVEKALK
-1332 NVVEFGTELFGH
+1332 NVVEFGTETFNHFVESMSGPKDNGH
-1344 FVSKVAPK
+1344 FFSQGIHTHTPHYIAVEAQSW
-1352 SSDSINLGL
+1352 L
-1361 KSDLP
+1361 
-1366 GFYAR
+1366 
-1371 QLQAWMKKQLESMN
+1371 KKQLEAMN
-1385 ADAQGYVSKEKFAQ
+1385 ADAQGYVSKGKFAQ
-1399 IARHAASLMHQTLSD
+1399 IARHAASLMHQTLSES
-1414 GDIDHLYWQGNVES
+1414 DIDHLYWQGNVES

-1445 RPLGFYQYKLRTW
+1445 RPLGFYQYKRRTW

-1486 SDLAPIGT
+1486 SDLAPMGV

-1506 ANGGITTTPSI
+1506 ANGGIATTPSI

-1545 DYYAGSSNQN
+1545 DYYAGSSNN
-1555 TQVVNQTDL
+1555 VTQVNNQTDL
-1564 TPLEKRFDEALA
+1564 TPIEERLDATLA

-1606 HDINMAQAQSLG
+1606 RDINMAQTQSLG
-1618 G
+1618 GY

>member
-86 TSESATKYL
+86 TSESAAKYL
-95 KLKRQIDA
+95 KLKKQIDA

-108 SKLDTSTEAGKAA
+108 GKLDTSTEAGKAA

-137 KLKVGTVDSAR
+137 KLNVGTVDSAR

-158 RAKAKLASMAAQR
+158 RAKAKLASMAAQQ
-171 QRAAQQIAVEDSGVK
+171 QRAAQQMAFEDSGVK

-226 LNSLTEIQRR
+226 LSSLTEIQRR
-236 EITLL
+236 EIALL
-241 NQTKQR
+241 DQTKQR
-247 FGEDSEQYARNATRV
+247 FGENSEQYARNATRV

-274 RVSELNDQMKRTP
+274 LISELNEQMRRTP
-287 SGWLGRVSSRLD
+287 SGWLGKVSSRLD

-321 ANMFTGAL
+321 ANMFTSAL
-329 ANIQGRLVDLVKAG
+329 ANVQGRLVDLVKAG
-343 ADYNIE
+343 ADYNVE

-373 INKMSQATGQSVDVV
+373 INKMSQATGQSVDIV

-419 GLNGDQ
+419 GLSGDQ

-510 GVFRTIRARTPQ
+510 GVFRTIRSRTPQ
-522 LVGDITK
+522 LIGDITK
-529 PFMKISNPFLKS
+529 PFMSISNPFLKS
-541 VRNWVNDKSTDT
+541 VRNWVNDKSTDA

-577 ISATKLMDNAIR
+577 ISSTKLMDNAIR
-589 GLTNGVR
+589 GLTDGVR

-608 IANFFQAFKAGS
+608 IANFFKAFKAGS
-620 VAQAKLFAAVF
+620 AAQAKLFAAVF

-646 RFPKTSAALI
+646 RFPKTSAALV
-656 TSFLLASRAIRTLQ
+656 TSFLLASRAVRTLQ
-670 AGIKGLETLKATG
+670 AGIKGLETLKIASQAIG
-683 ELIKGFS
+683 NFS
-690 ERLRKIPNKKTTKVE
+690 NRVKRIPNRHVTKMQV
-705 AKTLS
+705 
-710 ADRQITT
+710 D
-717 TKDKIKL
+717 
-724 LPNSKNT
+724 
-731 NLTVSNAKAN
+731 
-741 AQIVNTNRNLSRI
+741 
-754 PRSKMIGVSANV
+754 
-766 INAERNITNVRTKI
+766 
-780 NGVPKT
+780 
-786 VQIIAKANTAGA
+786 
-798 ASNINNIG
+798 G
-806 ASSRRSANIARTSF
+806 ASSTRDLQNFSRRVDRIPKAKTTTLHANTSQAVTNVTRVGTASRTAATLSRTSF
-820 GIIGSSAKMASVGLD
+820 SIIGTSARIASTGLS
-835 LIGGPAGAIMLAV
+835 LIGGPAGAIMLV
-848 QGFQL
+848 IQGFQL

-860 FRKFVNG
+860 FRKFVDG
-867 IVSGAMKVGKTL
+867 IAN
-879 VSGIGGAIT
+879 A
-888 KTVGFVKNN
+888 
-897 WKEVGLYLVNPVAG
+897 
-911 ALNSL
+911 
-916 YKHNTRFRK
+916 
-925 FTNDIVSSAKSMASK
+925 AKSMAGK
-940 AGRWFGNMASSAGKH
+940 VGRWFGNMASSAGKH
-955 ISRMAQSARR
+955 INRMAQSAKR
-965 GWNNMNRSAQQSSQ
+965 GWNNMNRTSQQSSQ
-979 RQIRLHNQMAQR
+979 REIRLHNQMAQR
-991 NQRSAQQMW
+991 NQRAAQQMW
-1000 TRLSRLCIQGW
+1000 SRLSRSWIQGW
-1011 NQSNR
+1011 NLNNR
-1016 LTRQGVQREIQA
+1016 LTRQGVQQQIQQ
-1028 HRTMG
+1028 HRTMS
-1033 TRVISFNT
+1033 TRIAVFNT

-1046 SRQLF
+1046 SRQAF

-1064 GTNRV
+1064 GTNNI
-1069 NNEFNRMRITI
+1069 NNEFNRMKVAV
-1080 GRHAQRAMTDASN
+1080 GQRTQQAMEDAKNRFQRGYSDIKSDTSGWRGDMANIWSDTRGKISN
-1093 HFRNGYRN
+1093 IADNLRG
-1101 IQNDTNR
+1101 DATNKF
-1108 WGNQL
+1108 
-1113 GNLWNNTRNNIGNIG
+1113 
-1128 QILSQNSQNIF
+1128 S
-1139 KDMHGRLNDLTNNG
+1139 DMHSKLNDLTDNG
-1153 LNQMSDF
+1153 LGRMHDA
-1160 WHNRLTGIANIITDV
+1160 WHNRLEGIAEVVTNS
-1175 GGTIHNNFVN
+1175 GGHIFNQFKNVLN
-1185 MLHNLAKP
+1185 NLAKP
-1193 FEALINGIKDG
+1193 FESLINGIKDG

-1210 HVGGDGKLGGFTFN
+1210 HVGGDGKLGSFSFPGFANGT
-1224 AFAAGSNGPIDK
+1224 NGPIQR
-1236 DQIALLNDAPGSH
+1236 DQLALLNDAPGSH
-1249 YQEMVHRKATGETFM
+1249 YQEMVHRASTGETFM

-1273 PLQQGDEVLDG
+1273 PLQKGDEVLDG
-1284 ERAHK
+1284 ERSHK
-1289 LATMVQ
+1289 LATMMQ
-1295 MPVPHAGGAIGNFF
+1295 MPIPHANGA
-1309 GGIFDKVG
+1309 VG
-1317 DMADD
+1317 DFFSGLWNGAKELEDIAED
-1322 AMDWVDKALK
+1322 ALK
-1332 NVVEFGTELFGH
+1332 NVVGFSKSLFSH
-1344 FVSKVAPK
+1344 FVANVTPK
-1352 SSDSINLGL
+1352 STDSINGGL
-1361 KSDLP
+1361 KLNLP
-1366 GFYAR
+1366 GFYAEH
-1371 QLQAWMKKQLESMN
+1371 LAAWMKKQLESMN
-1385 ADAQGYVSKEKFAQ
+1385 ADAQGFVSKDKFAQ
-1399 IARHAASLMHQTLSD
+1399 IAKHAAALMHQSLSD
-1414 GDIDHLYWQGNVES
+1414 GDIDHLYWQGHVES
-1428 GDGANMGAG
+1428 GDGANMGEG

-1445 RPLGFYQYKLRTW
+1445 RPLGFYQYKKSTW
-1458 NSWAVPG
+1458 SSWAVPG

-1486 SDLAPIGT
+1486 SDLAPIGVT
-1494 RRGWGPTGHKMF
+1494 RGWGPTGHKLF
-1506 ANGGITTTPSI
+1506 ANGGIATTPSI

-1536 AWQLMRQVV
+1536 AWQLMKQVV
-1545 DYYAGSSNQN
+1545 DYYAGSSNQS

-1564 TPLEKRFDEALA
+1564 TPLEKRFDAALA
-1576 QNQQLINLIDKL
+1576 QNQQLISLIEQL

-1606 HDINMAQAQSLG
+1606 RDINLAQAQSLTG
-1618 G
+1618 I

>member
-50 SAGAARAKYTGLGE
+50 SAGAARAKYNGLGE

-86 TSESATKYL
+86 TSESAAKYL
-95 KLKRQIDA
+95 KLKKQIDA

-108 SKLDTSTEAGKAA
+108 SKLDTSTSAGKAA

-137 KLKVGTVDSAR
+137 KLKVGTADSAR

-158 RAKAKLASMAAQR
+158 LAKAKLASMAAQQ
-171 QRAAQQIAVEDSGVK
+171 QRAAQQMAVEDSGVK

-226 LNSLTEIQRR
+226 LSSLTEIQRR
-236 EITLL
+236 EIALL
-241 NQTKQR
+241 DQTKQR
-247 FGEDSEQYARNATRV
+247 FGENSEQYARNATRV

-274 RVSELNDQMKRTP
+274 RISELNEQMRRTP
-287 SGWLGRVSSRLD
+287 SGWLGKVSSRLD

-307 VSTSFGRIFGATAA
+307 VSVSFGRIFGATAA

-329 ANIQGRLVDLVKAG
+329 ANVQGRLVDLVKAG
-343 ADYNIE
+343 TDYNVE

-373 INKMSQATGQSVDVV
+373 INKMSQATGQSVDIV

-419 GLNGDQ
+419 GLSGDQ

-510 GVFRTIRARTPQ
+510 GVFRTIRSRTPQ
-522 LVGDITK
+522 LIGDITK
-529 PFMKISNPFLKS
+529 PFMSISNPFLKS
-541 VRNWVNDKSTDT
+541 VRNWVNDKSTDA

-577 ISATKLMDNAIR
+577 ISSTKLMDNAIR
-589 GLTNGVR
+589 GLTNGVQQ
-596 RFGDIVASHHTQ
+596 FGNIVASHHTQ
-608 IANFFQAFKAGS
+608 IANFFKAFKAGS
-620 VAQAKLFAAVF
+620 AAQAKLFAAVF
-631 VDLSKVLLPVLDTMA
+631 VDLSKVMLPVLDTMA

-656 TSFLLASRAIRTLQ
+656 TSFLLASRAVKTLQ
-670 AGIKGLETLKATG
+670 AGVKGLET
-683 ELIKGFS
+683 IKTVSGAIGTFS
-690 ERLRKIPNKKTTKVE
+690 QKIKNIPNRKITKIQVDGAQSTRDLQSYSNRLERIPKTKRTVV
-705 AKTLS
+705 S
-710 ADRQITT
+710 ASTT
-717 TKDKIKL
+717 Q
-724 LPNSKNT
+724 
-731 NLTVSNAKAN
+731 A
-741 AQIVNTNRNLSRI
+741 NRNLGAVQRQSQR
-754 PRSKMIGVSANV
+754 
-766 INAERNITNVRTKI
+766 
-780 NGVPKT
+780 VPKVISVRAT
-786 VQIIAKANTAGA
+786 ANTSQAVSNIAKVGTTSRTAA
-798 ASNINNIG
+798 TLSR
-806 ASSRRSANIARTSF
+806 SSFS
-820 GIIGSSAKMASVGLD
+820 IIGTSAKIASTGLS
-835 LIGGPAGAIMLAV
+835 LIGGPAGAIMLV
-848 QGFQL
+848 IQGFQL

-860 FRKFVNG
+860 FRKFVDG
-867 IVSGAMKVGKTL
+867 IAN
-879 VSGIGGAIT
+879 A
-888 KTVGFVKNN
+888 
-897 WKEVGLYLVNPVAG
+897 
-911 ALNSL
+911 
-916 YKHNTRFRK
+916 
-925 FTNDIVSSAKSMASK
+925 AKSMAGK
-940 AGRWFGNMASSAGKH
+940 VGRWFGNMASSAGKH
-955 ISRMAQSARR
+955 INRMAQSAKR
-965 GWNNMNRSAQQSSQ
+965 GWNNMNRTSQQSSQ
-979 RQIRLHNQMAQR
+979 REIRLHNQMAQR
-991 NQRSAQQMW
+991 NQRAAQQMW
-1000 TRLSRLCIQGW
+1000 SRLSRSWLQGW
-1011 NQSNR
+1011 NLNNR
-1016 LTRQGVQREIQA
+1016 LTRQGVQQQIQQ
-1028 HRTMG
+1028 HRTMS
-1033 TRVISFNT
+1033 TRIAVFNT

-1046 SRQLF
+1046 SRQAF

-1064 GTNRV
+1064 GTN
-1069 NNEFNRMRITI
+1069 NINDEFNRMKVAV
-1080 GRHAQRAMTDASN
+1080 GQRAQQAMNDAKN
-1093 HFRNGYRN
+1093 HFQRGYSDIKSNTSGWRGDMAN
-1101 IQNDTNR
+1101 IWSDTRGKISNIAD
-1108 WGNQL
+1108 
-1113 GNLWNNTRNNIGNIG
+1113 NLRGDATNKF
-1128 QILSQNSQNIF
+1128 S
-1139 KDMHGRLNDLTNNG
+1139 DMHSKLNDLTNGG
-1153 LNQMSDF
+1153 LGKMEDA
-1160 WHNRLTGIANIITDV
+1160 WHNRLEGIAEVVTNS
-1175 GGTIHNNFVN
+1175 GGHIFNQFKNVLN
-1185 MLHNLAKP
+1185 NLAKP
-1193 FEALINGIKDG
+1193 FESLINGIKDG

-1210 HVGGDGKLGGFTFN
+1210 HVGGDGKLGSFSFPGFANGT
-1224 AFAAGSNGPIDK
+1224 NGPIEK
-1236 DQIALLNDAPGSH
+1236 DQLALLNDAPGSH
-1249 YQEMVHRKATGETFM
+1249 YQEMVHRASTGETFM

-1273 PLQQGDEVLDG
+1273 PLQKGDEVLDG
-1284 ERAHK
+1284 ERSHQ
-1289 LATMVQ
+1289 LATMIQ
-1295 MPVPHAGGAIGNFF
+1295 MPIPHANGAIGDFF
-1309 GGIFDKVG
+1309 SGLWNGAKELEDIAED
-1317 DMADD
+1317 
-1322 AMDWVDKALK
+1322 ALK
-1332 NVVEFGTELFGH
+1332 NVVGFGKSLFTH
-1344 FVSKVAPK
+1344 FVANVTPK
-1352 SSDSINLGL
+1352 STDSLNGGL
-1361 KSDLP
+1361 KLNLP
-1366 GFYAR
+1366 GFYAEH
-1371 QLQAWMKKQLESMN
+1371 LKEWMKKQLDDLGSDTPKNGNWAPVVKKALRKNGLPDSEAYVNAWLKQIQTESGGN
-1385 ADAQGYVSKEKFAQ
+1385 PKAVQGN
-1399 IARHAASLMHQTLSD
+1399 I
-1414 GDIDHLYWQGNVES
+1414 GDINNAT
-1428 GDGANMGAG
+1428 GDLAKGLVQTISATFNA
-1437 VDDHDGTG
+1437 
-1445 RPLGFYQYKLRTW
+1445 YKF
-1458 NSWAVPG
+1458 PG
-1465 HTKIMSILDQTMAV
+1465 HGNIFNGYDNL
-1479 LNDSNWR
+1479 
-1486 SDLAPIGT
+1486 LAGIAYAKAKYGASGMLSVIGH
-1494 RRGWGPTGHKMF
+1494 GHGY
-1506 ANGGITTTPSI
+1506 ANGGIATTPSI

-1536 AWQLMRQVV
+1536 AWQLMKQVV
-1545 DYYAGSSNQN
+1545 DYYAGSSNQS

-1576 QNQQLINLIDKL
+1576 QNRQLISLIDKL

-1606 HDINMAQAQSLG
+1606 RDINLAQAQSLTG
-1618 G
+1618 I

>member
-95 KLKRQIDA
+95 KLKKQIDA

-121 EKSMQATIEQ
+121 EKSMQATIDQ

-158 RAKAKLASMAAQR
+158 RAKAKLASMGAQQ
-171 QRAAQQIAVEDSGVK
+171 QRAAQQMDIEDSGVR

-226 LNSLTEIQRR
+226 LSSLTEIQRR
-236 EITLL
+236 EIALL
-241 NQTKQR
+241 DQTKQR
-247 FGEDSEQYARNATRV
+247 FGENSEQYARNATRV

-274 RVSELNDQMKRTP
+274 RISELNEQMKQTP

-329 ANIQGRLVDLVKAG
+329 ASIQGRLVDLVKAG
-343 ADYNIE
+343 TDYNIE
-349 QNKMNATWSTLTGSA
+349 QDKMNATWSTLTGSA

-425 IKAVEQDMVHGMATG
+425 IQAVEQDMVHGMATG

-522 LVGDITK
+522 LIGDITK
-529 PFMKISNPFLKS
+529 PFMSISNPFLKS

-589 GLTNGVR
+589 GLTSGVR

-620 VAQAKLFAAVF
+620 AAQAKLFAAVF

-646 RFPKTSAALI
+646 RFPKTSAALV
-656 TSFLLASRAIRTLQ
+656 TSFLLASRAVRTLQ
-670 AGIKGLETLKATG
+670 AGIKGLETLKIASQDIG
-683 ELIKGFS
+683 KFS
-690 ERLRKIPNKKTTKVE
+690 SRVK
-705 AKTLS
+705 
-710 ADRQITT
+710 
-717 TKDKIKL
+717 
-724 LPNSKNT
+724 
-731 NLTVSNAKAN
+731 
-741 AQIVNTNRNLSRI
+741 RI
-754 PRSKMIGVSANV
+754 PTRHVTKMQVN
-766 INAERNITNVRTKI
+766 
-780 NGVPKT
+780 
-786 VQIIAKANTAGA
+786 
-798 ASNINNIG
+798 G
-806 ASSRRSANIARTSF
+806 ASSTRDLQNFSRRVDRIPKTKTTTLRANTSQAVSNVTRVGTASRTAATLSRSSF
-820 GIIGSSAKMASVGLD
+820 SIIGTSARIASTGLS

-867 IVSGAMKVGKTL
+867 IVSGA
-879 VSGIGGAIT
+879 
-888 KTVGFVKNN
+888 
-897 WKEVGLYLVNPVAG
+897 
-911 ALNSL
+911 
-916 YKHNTRFRK
+916 RK
-925 FTNDIVSSAKSMASK
+925 IASSV
-940 AGRWFGNMASSAGKH
+940 GRWLGNMAKSAGKH
-955 ISRMAQSARR
+955 INNMARSAKR
-965 GWNNMNRSAQQSSQ
+965 GWNQINRTSQQSSQ
-979 RQIRLHNQMAQR
+979 REIRLHNQMARR
-991 NQRSAQQMW
+991 NQQSARQMW
-1000 TRLSRLCIQGW
+1000 NRLRRSWSQGW
-1011 NQSNR
+1011 NRNNQ
-1016 LTRQGVQREIQA
+1016 LTRRGVQQQLQN
-1028 HRTMG
+1028 HRLMS
-1033 TRVISFNT
+1033 TRIILFNT
-1041 QLWNR
+1041 QLWR
-1046 SRQLF
+1046 RSQQAFGRGWRYLQRSSRQ
-1051 TKGWNDLR
+1051 
-1059 NSTRN
+1059 

-1069 NNEFNRMRITI
+1069 NNEFNRMRISV
-1080 GRHAQRAMTDASN
+1080 GQRSEQAMRDASVR
-1093 HFRNGYRN
+1093 FRNGYRD
-1101 IQNDTNR
+1101 IQTGTLNWR
-1108 WGNQL
+1108 SRMGS
-1113 GNLWNNTRNNIGNIG
+1113 LWNNTRETIGNLANNIRSDSTNKF
-1128 QILSQNSQNIF
+1128 S
-1139 KDMHGRLNDLTNNG
+1139 DMYGKLNGLTNNG
-1153 LNQMSDF
+1153 LNQMSSF
-1160 WHNRLTGIANIITDV
+1160 WHDRLTGIADIISNV
-1175 GGTIHNNFVN
+1175 GGTIHSNFVN
-1185 MLHNLAKP
+1185 MLHGLAKP
-1193 FEALINGIKDG
+1193 FEGLINGIKDG

-1210 HVGGDGKLGGFTFN
+1210 KVGGDGKLGGFTFN
-1224 AFAAGSNGPIDK
+1224 AFAKGTNGPIDK
-1236 DQIALLNDAPGSH
+1236 DQIALLNDANGSN
-1249 YQEMVHRKATGETFM
+1249 YQEMVHRKSTGETFM
-1264 LPAKRNMLF
+1264 LPAKRNILF

-1289 LATMVQ
+1289 LATMMQ
-1295 MPVPHAGGAIGNFF
+1295 MPIPHAGGAVGSFF
-1309 GGIFDKVG
+1309 SGIFNSVG
-1317 DMADD
+1317 DAVDD

-1332 NVVEFGTELFGH
+1332 NVVEFGTEMFSH
-1344 FVSKVAPK
+1344 FVAKVSPK
-1352 SSDSINLGL
+1352 STDSINGGL
-1361 KSDLP
+1361 KINLP

-1371 QLQAWMKKQLESMN
+1371 HLQAWLKKQLDLLNTADPSGTGVARWEPLALRALHMLGLSSGLVGKVLRQIQTESGGNPKAMGGT
-1385 ADAQGYVSKEKFAQ
+1385 DG
-1399 IARHAASLMHQTLSD
+1399 LSD
-1414 GDIDHLYWQGNVES
+1414 GHAEGLMQVKPPTFN
-1428 GDGANMGAG
+1428 A
-1437 VDDHDGTG
+1437 
-1445 RPLGFYQYKLRTW
+1445 YKL
-1458 NSWAVPG
+1458 PG
-1465 HTKIMSILDQTMAV
+1465 HGNIWNGFDNLLAG
-1479 LNDSNWR
+1479 LNYAKHR
-1486 SDLAPIGT
+1486 YGSDLSFLGQ
-1494 RRGWGPTGHKMF
+1494 GHGY
-1506 ANGGITTTPSI
+1506 ANGGIATTPSI

-1545 DYYAGSSNQN
+1545 DYYAGSSNQS